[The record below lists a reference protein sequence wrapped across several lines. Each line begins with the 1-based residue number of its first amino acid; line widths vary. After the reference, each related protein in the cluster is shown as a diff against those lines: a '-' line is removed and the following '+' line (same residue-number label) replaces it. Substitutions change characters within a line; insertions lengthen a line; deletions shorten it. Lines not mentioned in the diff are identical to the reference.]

1 MNHLII
7 YPNEEKY
14 RLLFESSSDAL
25 MLLAPPS
32 WNFTVA
38 NLATLRMFG
47 ASSVAEF
54 TALNTWGISPERQ
67 PDGSLSINKAQEM
80 IAVAMREGLH
90 HFEWEHQRL
99 DGKPFT
105 ADVLLNHIEV
115 AREVYLQATVRD
127 FTARKRLEAER
138 EQLIYELKK
147 ALAEIKILENFL
159 PICSYCK
166 KIRDEKGHWNQIESY
181 ITEHSGTDF
190 THGICPDC
198 VEKVYVELKSIRSI

>member
-1 MNHLII
+1 MNHLNI
-7 YPNEEKY
+7 YPNEGKY

-38 NLATLRMFG
+38 NQATLLMFG
-47 ASSVAEF
+47 ASSVANF
-54 TALNTWGISPERQ
+54 TVLKTWGISPERQ

-80 IAVAMREGLH
+80 IAVAMREGSH

-105 ADVLLNHIEV
+105 ADVLLTRIEV
-115 AREVYLQATVRD
+115 AGEVFLQATVRD

-138 EQLIYELKK
+138 ERLIYELKK

-166 KIRDEKGHWNQIESY
+166 KIKDEKGHWNQIESY
-181 ITEHSGTDF
+181 ITEHSGTEF

-198 VEKVYVELKSIRSI
+198 VEKVYVELKSSRLI

>member
-1 MNHLII
+1 MNHLNI

-14 RLLFESSSDAL
+14 HLLFESSSDAL

-38 NLATLRMFG
+38 NQATLLMFG
-47 ASSVAEF
+47 ASSVANF
-54 TALNTWGISPERQ
+54 TALKTWGISPERQ
-67 PDGSLSINKAQEM
+67 PDGSLSTNKAQEM
-80 IAVAMREGLH
+80 IAVAMREGSH

-105 ADVLLNHIEV
+105 TDVLLTRIEV
-115 AREVYLQATVRD
+115 AGEVFLQATVRD

-138 EQLIYELKK
+138 ERLIYELKK

-166 KIRDEKGHWNQIESY
+166 KIKDEKGHWNQIESY
-181 ITEHSGTDF
+181 ITEHSGTEF

-198 VEKVYVELKSIRSI
+198 VEKVYVELKSSRLI